1 MPMRCVVTAIAPMT
15 IRIAVTTG
23 TSLMKLSLVQRIKA
37 NTSRRPRVK
46 LTRRKSAVPSTLCAR
61 LAAFTLPCNARLEV
75 TAMMVHPTVSSMI
88 AEATSV
94 MPMLRRM
101 KPISRTTM
109 ATIFTDAIESA
120 VPRNKEVIS
129 R

>member
-1 MPMRCVVTAIAPMT
+1 MT

-23 TSLMKLSLVQRIKA
+23 TSLMKVSFVQRISA

-61 LAAFTLPCNARLEV
+61 LAALTLPCNARLEV
-75 TAMMVHPTVSSMI
+75 TAMMVHPDRIVDDGGSDQRHADLAPHETHL
-88 AEATSV
+88 AHHHRND
-94 MPMLRRM
+94 LYGRDR
-101 KPISRTTM
+101 
-109 ATIFTDAIESA
+109 SA